1 MCRKDN
7 DEVMSSVFADE
18 NVLVQL
24 SPNLDSDTTADSCL
38 KPANE
43 IALVSIALFQSPGNT
58 VLSKSPILVVGDEC
72 QTDES
77 HIRRSE
83 DEVSVTMLSVD
94 EDESKS
100 DATVDETAEQR
111 QQRECDE
118 SESLAWEMMREESM
132 TAYRMQMDFMSS
144 SSNEMSA
151 EDREAVQLA
160 MGGYD
165 NGTSNEEVDDEVVEE
180 GEEEEE
186 EENQDSDV
194 SQWDYDRLLA
204 LGEIIGGV

>member
-1 MCRKDN
+1 
-7 DEVMSSVFADE
+7 MSSVFADE

-24 SPNLDSDTTADSCL
+24 PPNLDSDTTEDSCL

-43 IALVSIALFQSPGNT
+43 IALVSVTLFQSPGN
-58 VLSKSPILVVGDEC
+58 VVRSKSPLLVAGDEC

-77 HIRRSE
+77 HISGS
-83 DEVSVTMLSVD
+83 DDAVSVTMLSVG
-94 EDESKS
+94 EDQSKS
-100 DATVDETAEQR
+100 DATVDETVEQR
-111 QQRECDE
+111 RQRECDE

-165 NGTSNEEVDDEVVEE
+165 NGTSNEEVNDEVVEE
-180 GEEEEE
+180 GEGEEEE
-186 EENQDSDV
+186 DENQDSDV

>member
-1 MCRKDN
+1 
-7 DEVMSSVFADE
+7 MSSVFADE
-18 NVLVQL
+18 NVLVRL

-58 VLSKSPILVVGDEC
+58 VRSKSPILLVGDEC

-100 DATVDETAEQR
+100 TVDETAEQR

-118 SESLAWEMMREESM
+118 SELLAWEMMREESM

-165 NGTSNEEVDDEVVEE
+165 NGTSNEEIDDEVAEE
-180 GEEEEE
+180 GEEEED
-186 EENQDSDV
+186 ENQDSDV

-204 LGEIIGGV
+204 LGEIIGGL

>member
-1 MCRKDN
+1 
-7 DEVMSSVFADE
+7 MSSVFADE

-58 VLSKSPILVVGDEC
+58 VCSKSPILLVGDEC

-100 DATVDETAEQR
+100 TVDETAEQR

-118 SESLAWEMMREESM
+118 SELLAWEMMREESM

-165 NGTSNEEVDDEVVEE
+165 NGTSNEEIDDEVAEE
-180 GEEEEE
+180 GEEEED
-186 EENQDSDV
+186 ENQDSDV

-204 LGEIIGGV
+204 LGEIIGGL

>member
-1 MCRKDN
+1 
-7 DEVMSSVFADE
+7 MSSVFADE

-43 IALVSIALFQSPGNT
+43 IAQVSVALFPSPGN
-58 VLSKSPILVVGDEC
+58 VLRSKSPLLVPGDEC

-77 HIRRSE
+77 HIRGSE
-83 DEVSVTMLSVD
+83 DEVSITMLSVD
-94 EDESKS
+94 EDQSKS

-180 GEEEEE
+180 GEEEED
-186 EENQDSDV
+186 ENQDSDV

>member
-1 MCRKDN
+1 
-7 DEVMSSVFADE
+7 MSSVFADE

-58 VLSKSPILVVGDEC
+58 VRSKSPILLVGDEC

-100 DATVDETAEQR
+100 TVDETAEQR

-118 SESLAWEMMREESM
+118 SELLAWEMMREESM

-165 NGTSNEEVDDEVVEE
+165 NGTSNEEIDDEVAEE
-180 GEEEEE
+180 GEEEED
-186 EENQDSDV
+186 ENQDSDV

-204 LGEIIGGV
+204 LGEIIGGL